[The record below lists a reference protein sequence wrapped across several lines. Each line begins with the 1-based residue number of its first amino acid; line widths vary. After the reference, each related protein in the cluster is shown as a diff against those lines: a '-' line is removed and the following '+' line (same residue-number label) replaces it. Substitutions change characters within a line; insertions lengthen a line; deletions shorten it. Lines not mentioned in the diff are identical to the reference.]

1 MIKLLKIAALIGIGY
16 VLGAKAGRERYEQIA
31 RTADK
36 VRQSPPVQAGVA
48 KASEQAPVVADAVKH
63 KASGVASVVAEK
75 APFGKQGGAHSAD
88 VQPAPEAGSNGT
100 GS

>member
-1 MIKLLKIAALIGIGY
+1 MFKLLKIAALIGIGY

-36 VRQSPPVQAGVA
+36 VRQNPTVQAGVA

-63 KASGVASVVAEK
+63 KAADVASTVAEK
-75 APFGKQGGAHSAD
+75 APFGSSGEGGAHAAD
-88 VQPAPEAGSNGT
+88 LDPGVNGT
-100 GS
+100 NS